1 MFGSAGARGRGTS
14 PTPGGRAPL
23 LGSSDRRSA
32 SSRNLGVRRNSL
44 QRNRVVKPIRGR
56 GTRGRSGSVQ
66 GPGGLSSGGG
76 DPTLSALAAVKARR
90 QEQLAQFSPTIR
102 DKSGFLPPSS
112 DSEEDEAGAAG
123 ANVKKP
129 RPTPRSSVHLSKPP
143 RASPV
148 ASPAVSV
155 ASKGSAPSSSGR
167 KGGGRKSMWGGMRAK
182 LLRFVKKNV
191 RPARACMCVCLA
203 CLTHV
208 LSCVFLCGV
217 VCAGR

>member
-14 PTPGGRAPL
+14 PTPGGRAPP

-112 DSEEDEAGAAG
+112 DSEEDEAAAAG

-129 RPTPRSSVHLSKPP
+129 RPTPRSVHLSKPP